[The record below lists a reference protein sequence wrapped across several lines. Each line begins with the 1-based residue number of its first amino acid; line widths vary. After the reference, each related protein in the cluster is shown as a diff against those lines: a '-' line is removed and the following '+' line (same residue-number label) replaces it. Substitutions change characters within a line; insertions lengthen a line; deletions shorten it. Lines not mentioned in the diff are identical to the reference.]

1 MHGTIQERRS
11 NSTGGSAD
19 SVTAGVAPAQ
29 LFFITSLV
37 DVAFGLYW
45 LDRSSLLV
53 GPDTALV
60 EGWELGKQD
69 L

>member
-1 MHGTIQERRS
+1 MAQFK
-11 NSTGGSAD
+11 SAEATAEAAYAD
-19 SVTAGVAPAQ
+19 ILTAGVALAQ

-37 DVAFGLYW
+37 DVAFGLHW
-45 LDRSSLLV
+45 LGRSSLLV

-60 EGWELGKQD
+60 EGWEPGKQD